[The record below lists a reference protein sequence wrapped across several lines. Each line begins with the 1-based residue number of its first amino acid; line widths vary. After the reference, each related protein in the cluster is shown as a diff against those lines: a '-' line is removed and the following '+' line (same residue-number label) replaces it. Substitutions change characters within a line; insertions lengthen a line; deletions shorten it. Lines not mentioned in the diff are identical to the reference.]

1 MFVDSYSGCSKNE
14 KQLNVPRENHF
25 FEYVVFCVFESPDG
39 PLGVILASLGVIWA
53 KNGSHN
59 GFQEFS
65 EWLTAKLTK
74 MMIKKCK
81 IGQQFLAQ
89 DRLKMLSPG

>member
-1 MFVDSYSGCSKNE
+1 MSFGSLLGPLDALLGGPKSE
-14 KQLNVPRENHF
+14 KMVNVPRENHF

-65 EWLTAKLTK
+65 ERLTAK
-74 MMIKKCK
+74 
-81 IGQQFLAQ
+81 
-89 DRLKMLSPG
+89 